1 MALTLKASEA
11 GLKIVDLARRQKGWN
26 KAAESWLTAAGEI
39 SRSSLDKFW
48 ARQPIKHENFAAI
61 CAAVGVDWQ
70 TVVDSSLSEVE
81 GEKSQVNKA
90 DRFKGLK
97 IAKQI
102 HDWLTALRY
111 EFESH
116 EDCHPD
122 YCEWIIRVNND
133 WDGFNRVLI
142 RGIRGEAGI
151 QDFND
156 LKASVNS
163 LAVDR
168 GFLIVTRRVSPIVKS
183 ELKQECNKNLR
194 CLTLDDFIDMRVNF
208 TPYIEWLEKEI
219 ETKGIDRRYVSL
231 ACEKAEIGL
240 SNQSS
245 IDPMNYYG
253 ESEGWIEGYINQW
266 LSDDSKEHVSI
277 LGEFGTGKTWFVL
290 HYAWECLRAYKKA
303 KLEGIARCGKRLGWI
318 LLQQIQNSA

>member
-1 MALTLKASEA
+1 LYNLCFESKEQASQAKQKQTKSKLLNYRSIAMALTLIASEA
-11 GLKIVDLARRQKGWN
+11 GLEIVDRARKQKGYN
-26 KAAESWLTAAGEI
+26 KTNAVNWLESAGV
-39 SRSSLDKFW
+39 SRTTFDKFW
-48 ARQPIKHENFAAI
+48 ARKGIKHENFVAI
-61 CAAVGVDWQ
+61 CAAVGVEWQ
-70 TVVDSSLSEVE
+70 TVVDESDNSR
-81 GEKSQVNKA
+81 QPAANKL
-90 DRFKGLK
+90 DNFNGLK

-111 EFESH
+111 EFEDH
-116 EDCHPD
+116 EDCQPD

-156 LKASVNS
+156 LKVSVNS

-194 CLTLDDFIDMRVNF
+194 CLNLDDFIDMRVNF

-219 ETKGIDRRYVSL
+219 ETKGIDRKYVSL

-240 SNQSS
+240 NNQSS
-245 IDPMNYYG
+245 IDPKNY
-253 ESEGWIEGYINQW
+253 SNPI
-266 LSDDSKEHVSI
+266 
-277 LGEFGTGKTWFVL
+277 
-290 HYAWECLRAYKKA
+290 
-303 KLEGIARCGKRLGWI
+303 
-318 LLQQIQNSA
+318 